1 MINHSNKK
9 CIEILI
15 CGVFLLTIT
24 TSFNLKKEE
33 IISQENCDKYSLSK
47 VNLNEIVYDIEIL
60 KALTRE
66 EALSSLASNNPKQSI
81 TILERFLLF
90 LEKEMDTSFP
100 KNKKRTD
107 NVNVDTEDNNDN
119 IDFDDLINNEQE
131 KEEQKKETDTYVK
144 ELPSTP
150 SQRKNQTE
158 LETKIIQEINKNI
171 NDSKIESS
179 KSTPSS
185 TSASTSSSTPTTTT
199 PSSTG
204 TITSKIAAKITPT
217 IIQKIF
223 NSLKANQKEK
233 VKEENIKKSFIEST
247 IFKNTN
253 ELTKEDNQTNQEE
266 LIKEQQQPISLPDKL
281 KTQDNF
287 IEDRNLD
294 GEVWKFIGKIEDSVI
309 PKTVARYQ
317 FTQLKIL
324 NLSGQEVEFVDL
336 VLPEE
341 NKPTV
346 IKDIYYENLSENNSE
361 EDANARKSNSFSGE
375 SYSEFILVSYDNE
388 VIEEST
394 ESRICVKGKK
404 IKIKEENE
412 EKELFIR
419 SNFIFVEKR
428 TIKSCRT
435 GDWKFNKVMGPLI
448 SEDGIYY
455 KEMLD
460 CYCTIMRKYS

>member
-1 MINHSNKK
+1 MISHSNKK

-15 CGVFLLTIT
+15 CGVFFLTFT

-47 VNLNEIVYDIEIL
+47 INLNEIVYDIEIL
-60 KALTRE
+60 KELTRE

-81 TILERFLLF
+81 FILEKFLQF
-90 LEKEMDTSFP
+90 LEKEMDTTFP

-107 NVNVDTEDNNDN
+107 NVNVDTKDNNDN
-119 IDFDDLINNEQE
+119 IDLDNLINNEQE
-131 KEEQKKETDTYVK
+131 KEEKEKETDTYEK
-144 ELPSTP
+144 ELPSVP

-158 LETKIIQEINKNI
+158 LETKIIQEINKNV
-171 NDSKIESS
+171 NDSKIENS

-185 TSASTSSSTPTTTT
+185 TSTSSSSSTSTTT
-199 PSSTG
+199 PSNSG
-204 TITSKIAAKITPT
+204 TINSKITATITPN
-217 IIQKIF
+217 IIQKIL
-223 NSLKANQKEK
+223 NSLKANQREK
-233 VKEENIKKSFIEST
+233 VKEENIQKSFIESK

-253 ELTKEDNQTNQEE
+253 EVTKEDDQINQEE
-266 LIKEQQQPISLPDKL
+266 IIKEQQQPISLPDKL
-281 KTQDNF
+281 KTQDKF

-309 PKTVARYQ
+309 PKTAARYQ
-317 FTQLKIL
+317 FAQLKIL
-324 NLSGQEVEFVDL
+324 NLSGEEEEFVDL
-336 VLPEE
+336 VSPLE
-341 NKPTV
+341 NKPV
-346 IKDIYYENLSENNSE
+346 IIKDVYYENLSENNSE

-404 IKIKEENE
+404 IKTIEEGVE
-412 EKELFIR
+412 VELFVR

-428 TIKSCRT
+428 KIKSCRT